1 MTATSGRFV
10 GQRALVVGGGAEGP
24 ARYGES
30 LAMGNGRAIAQRLA
44 AKGAEVAVTDIDLA
58 RARATVDALADRGL
72 AIESGTSDPA
82 ECRAAVTH
90 ARAEESRGGK
100 GRGITCNARGTPEP

>member
-24 ARYGES
+24 ARDGES

-44 AKGAEVAVTDIDLA
+44 AEGAEVAVTDIDLA
-58 RARATVDALADRGL
+58 RASATVDALAGRGL
-72 AIESGTSDPA
+72 AIESDASDPDA
-82 ECRAAVTH
+82 CRAAVQQ
-90 ARAEESRGGK
+90 AEIGRAHVR
-100 GRGITCNARGTPEP
+100 TPVTNAPL